1 MKFDINWLKEE
12 PLSNIPKHLLEEA
25 KMRQCRTCHKKK
37 IKNVSIKVL
46 EIVQVILSNVNLV
59 LGQYARDRRNLKKEN
74 K

>member
-37 IKNVSIKVL
+37 DKECFYKSIGNSTGYSK
-46 EIVQVILSNVNLV
+46 QCKSCSR
-59 LGQYARDRRNLKKEN
+59 QYARDRRNLKKEN